1 MIKIIAGKYKNRKLK
16 YFNIQSVRP
25 TQARVRKSMFDT
37 LGNIEGKT
45 VLDLFCGIGTI
56 GIEGISR
63 GVKSVNFIDHNIK
76 ALNVLKKNL
85 NLLDVNK
92 ESYSVIKSDVINYLI
107 NEKNKYDLIIADP
120 PYGKFSFIDLI
131 PKISPILR
139 DGGVFCYESK
149 KEKHTLDLNLKIKNF
164 GNSQLIFWRKE

>member
-37 LGNIEGKT
+37 LGNIEEQS

-56 GIEGISR
+56 GIEALSR
-63 GVKSVNFIDHNIK
+63 GAESVDFIDHNVK
-76 ALNVLKKNL
+76 ALNVLKTNL
-85 NLLDVNK
+85 SLLNINK
-92 ESYSVIKSDVINYLI
+92 SSYSILKSDVMNYLI
-107 NEKNKYDLIIADP
+107 KEKNKYDLILADP
-120 PYGKFSFIDLI
+120 PYGKFSFIDFI
-131 PKISPILR
+131 PKVSSILNK
-139 DGGVFCYESK
+139 GGIFCYESK
-149 KEKHTLDLNLKIKNF
+149 KEKHVLDLNLKIKNF

>member
-37 LGNIEGKT
+37 LGNIEGKI
-45 VLDLFCGIGTI
+45 VLDLFCGIGSI
-56 GIEGISR
+56 GIEGLSR
-63 GVKSVNFIDHNIK
+63 GVRSVNFIDHNIK

-92 ESYSVIKSDVINYLI
+92 ESYSVVKSDVMNYLI

-120 PYGKFSFIDLI
+120 PYGKFSFIDFI
-131 PKISPILR
+131 PKISPILKI
-139 DGGVFCYESK
+139 GGVFCYESK
-149 KEKHTLDLNLKIKNF
+149 KEKNILDLNLKVKTF
-164 GNSQLIFWRKE
+164 GNSQLIFWRNE

>member
-56 GIEGISR
+56 GIEALSR
-63 GVKSVNFIDHNIK
+63 EVRSVKFIDHNIK
-76 ALNVLKKNL
+76 ALNILKKNL
-85 NLLDVNK
+85 NLLDIDK
-92 ESYSVIKSDVINYLI
+92 ESYSVVKNDVKNYLI
-107 NEKNKYDLIIADP
+107 NEKDKYDLIIADP
-120 PYGKFSFIDLI
+120 PYGKFSFIDFI
-131 PKISPILR
+131 PKISPILKR
-139 DGGVFCYESK
+139 GGIFCYESK
-149 KEKHTLDLNLKIKNF
+149 KEKHILDLNLKIKNF
-164 GNSQLIFWRKE
+164 GNSQLIFWRNE

>member
-1 MIKIIAGKYKNRKLK
+1 MIRIIAGKYKNRKLK

-37 LGNIEGKT
+37 LGNIEKQT

-56 GIEGISR
+56 GIEALSR
-63 GVKSVNFIDHNIK
+63 GAKSVDFIDHNIN

-85 NLLDVNK
+85 NFLDVNK
-92 ESYSVIKSDVINYLI
+92 ECFSISKNDVMNYLI
-107 NEKNKYDLIIADP
+107 KEKNKYDLIIADP
-120 PYGKFSFIDLI
+120 PYGKFSFIDFI
-131 PKISPILR
+131 PKVSSILKK
-139 DGGVFCYESK
+139 GGVFCYESK
-149 KEKHTLDLNLKIKNF
+149 KENNILDLNLKIKNF

>member
-37 LGNIEGKT
+37 LGDIEGKT
-45 VLDLFCGIGTI
+45 ILDLFCGIGTI

-63 GVKSVNFIDHNIK
+63 GAKSVNFIDHNIK

-92 ESYSVIKSDVINYLI
+92 ESYSVVKSDVMNYLI

-120 PYGKFSFIDLI
+120 PYGKFSFIDFI
-131 PKISPILR
+131 PKISPILKR
-139 DGGVFCYESK
+139 GGVFCYESK
-149 KEKHTLDLNLKIKNF
+149 KEKNILDLNLKVKTF
-164 GNSQLIFWRKE
+164 GNSQLIFWRNE

>member
-37 LGNIEGKT
+37 LGDIEGKT
-45 VLDLFCGIGTI
+45 ILDLFCGIGTI

-63 GVKSVNFIDHNIK
+63 GAKSVNFIDHNIK

-92 ESYSVIKSDVINYLI
+92 ESYSVVKSDVINYLI

-120 PYGKFSFIDLI
+120 PYGKFSFTDFIT
-131 PKISPILR
+131 KISPILKR
-139 DGGVFCYESK
+139 GGVFCYESK
-149 KEKHTLDLNLKIKNF
+149 KEKNILDLNLKVKTF
-164 GNSQLIFWRKE
+164 GNSQLIFWRNE

>member
-16 YFNIQSVRP
+16 YFSIQSVRP

-37 LGNIEGKT
+37 LGNIEKKT

-56 GIEGISR
+56 GIEALSR
-63 GVKSVNFIDHNIK
+63 GADSVCFIDHNIK

-85 NLLDVNK
+85 NLLNVNQETCSVSKNDVMK
-92 ESYSVIKSDVINYLI
+92 YLD

>member
-37 LGNIEGKT
+37 LGDIEGKT
-45 VLDLFCGIGTI
+45 ILDLFCGIGTI

-63 GVKSVNFIDHNIK
+63 GAKSVNFIDHNIK

-92 ESYSVIKSDVINYLI
+92 ESYSVVKSDVMNYLI

-120 PYGKFSFIDLI
+120 PYGKFSFIDFI
-131 PKISPILR
+131 PKISPILKR
-139 DGGVFCYESK
+139 GGVFCYESK
-149 KEKHTLDLNLKIKNF
+149 KEKNILDLNLKVKTF
-164 GNSQLIFWRKE
+164 GNSQLIFWRNK

>member
-45 VLDLFCGIGTI
+45 VLDIFCGIGTI
-56 GIEGISR
+56 GIEALSR
-63 GVKSVNFIDHNIK
+63 EVRFVKFIDYNIK

-85 NLLDVNK
+85 NLLDIDK
-92 ESYSVIKSDVINYLI
+92 ESYSVVKNDVKNYLI
-107 NEKNKYDLIIADP
+107 NEKK
-120 PYGKFSFIDLI
+120 
-131 PKISPILR
+131 
-139 DGGVFCYESK
+139 
-149 KEKHTLDLNLKIKNF
+149 
-164 GNSQLIFWRKE
+164 